1 MHVKN
6 NPSLGDSAVNNREAA
21 RFVSAST
28 PFAGKAFDVRVD
40 GTYATALSSD
50 TLQDELQ
57 RKLGLWLSV
66 ALPTLRVALERGMPV
81 DFFGD
86 YLYNK
91 AHHRR
96 PHDGVLAAW
105 ADAMRAPAN
114 APVVH
119 GDKEKPELT
128 RQYNEGYKTDLAEP
142 HAGPGGCDE
151 VNEVKLWTPLLKT
164 SSPGVG
170 NASSGGTPASVG
182 HSYAFGN
189 TEEKAR
195 RLNMGC
201 KARGQPGQPFSHKT
215 GHGYVKAHRGF
226 YHDAIFVKRN
236 NFNLLL
242 HETFGGGFSPTA
254 VLKLRRLARK
264 VARGSVD
271 RTAYSPKYSLS
282 FMSHHAE
289 RISLSVVRGVNRA
302 IRSHLATL
310 SARLARA

>member
-1 MHVKN
+1 MSH
-6 NPSLGDSAVNNREAA
+6 AERREEREAA
-21 RFVSAST
+21 GEDDDEEDDTPVVIPSSAVT
-28 PFAGKAFDVRVD
+28 
-40 GTYATALSSD
+40 TYPNEGNPS
-50 TLQDELQ
+50 
-57 RKLGLWLSV
+57 
-66 ALPTLRVALERGMPV
+66 
-81 DFFGD
+81 
-86 YLYNK
+86 
-91 AHHRR
+91 
-96 PHDGVLAAW
+96 
-105 ADAMRAPAN
+105 ADAVYKGTSDR
-114 APVVH
+114 
-119 GDKEKPELT
+119 
-128 RQYNEGYKTDLAEP
+128 RYNEGYKVDLAEP

-151 VNEVKLWTPLLKT
+151 VNEIKLWTPLLKT

-201 KARGQPGQPFSHKT
+201 KARGQPSQPFSHKT

-226 YHDAIFVKRN
+226 YHDAIFVKPKRN

-271 RTAYSPKYSLS
+271 RTAYLLAQVLALFCVCPTMQSASLS
-282 FMSHHAE
+282 LLCEA
-289 RISLSVVRGVNRA
+289 
-302 IRSHLATL
+302 
-310 SARLARA
+310 

>member
-1 MHVKN
+1 MLAPPDPQSPPQGPCRRRGVGYKVVSFPL
-6 NPSLGDSAVNNREAA
+6 PS
-21 RFVSAST
+21 FC
-28 PFAGKAFDVRVD
+28 GK
-40 GTYATALSSD
+40 
-50 TLQDELQ
+50 
-57 RKLGLWLSV
+57 
-66 ALPTLRVALERGMPV
+66 LPTLRFLSGPLRFPPGRHPGKATAL
-81 DFFGD
+81 
-86 YLYNK
+86 
-91 AHHRR
+91 
-96 PHDGVLAAW
+96 
-105 ADAMRAPAN
+105 
-114 APVVH
+114 
-119 GDKEKPELT
+119 
-128 RQYNEGYKTDLAEP
+128 
-142 HAGPGGCDE
+142 
-151 VNEVKLWTPLLKT
+151 
-164 SSPGVG
+164 VG